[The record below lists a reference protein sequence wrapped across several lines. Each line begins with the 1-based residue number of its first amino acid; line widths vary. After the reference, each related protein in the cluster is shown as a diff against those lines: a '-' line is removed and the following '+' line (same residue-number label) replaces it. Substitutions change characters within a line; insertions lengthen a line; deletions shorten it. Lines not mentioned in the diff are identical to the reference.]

1 MDSRML
7 LLLLPG
13 LIPADFRFQELNRDQ
28 RTLPLEFET
37 GIPLKRRQETQ
48 MTAARKWSNTLG

>member
-1 MDSRML
+1 ML

-28 RTLPLEFET
+28 RTLPLVFET
-37 GIPLKRRQETQ
+37 GIPLKMRQETQ
-48 MTAARKWSNTLG
+48 MTAARKCSNTLG